1 MLTKNRRTIGMQN
14 NRSVQGVMIN
24 ILLTIAIIVSIVLTA
39 LIFISAGSQEAPTQT
54 DQQSQQ
60 ASELFRP
67 TNYIVNDKSGKQHM
81 VMHTTNAQYKSI
93 HQYLAN
99 SRMTNPTQRKAT
111 NKQISQ
117 LLDKTQTALYHY
129 PDVVP
134 IEYFNSY
141 YSQRVSTHKSF
152 NFNYVVVPLNHS
164 KKAYFV
170 NTQSKTITTVT
181 ISKIDTTEAW
191 KVAARLPKA
200 LTVNFKVVNEHV
212 MLNYPKEFKLP
223 VYSYLVNHRDPTTY
237 VSALLGTTNQLTQTT
252 ENNKKIYTNKY
263 SNQQIIYDPDLET
276 VTFTDNRTTGTLQR
290 SYYNRLNVGFSQI
303 NLLQLDLSD
312 TRFYQSR
319 DNGKDITY
327 RTFVEGLPVY
337 YQSKTG
343 AIHMT
348 LDKYGNLTSTYSL
361 NELGV
366 PVPNTQEDVT
376 LPKAADVL
384 AKLQQAGV
392 KSSEYYSIA
401 PGYEWLANKENNVSV
416 NMNPT
421 WMIETPTGWMSVN
434 TFLANR
440 E

>member
-1 MLTKNRRTIGMQN
+1 
-14 NRSVQGVMIN
+14 
-24 ILLTIAIIVSIVLTA
+24 
-39 LIFISAGSQEAPTQT
+39 
-54 DQQSQQ
+54 
-60 ASELFRP
+60 
-67 TNYIVNDKSGKQHM
+67 
-81 VMHTTNAQYKSI
+81 
-93 HQYLAN
+93 
-99 SRMTNPTQRKAT
+99 
-111 NKQISQ
+111 
-117 LLDKTQTALYHY
+117 
-129 PDVVP
+129 VP

-200 LTVNFKVVNEHV
+200 LTVNFKVVNGHV

-401 PGYEWLANKENNVSV
+401 PGYEWLANKENDVSV